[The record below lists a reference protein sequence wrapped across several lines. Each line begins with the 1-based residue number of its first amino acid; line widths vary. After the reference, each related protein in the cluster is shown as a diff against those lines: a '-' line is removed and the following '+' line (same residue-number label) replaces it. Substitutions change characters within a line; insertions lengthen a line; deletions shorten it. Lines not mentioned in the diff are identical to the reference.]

1 MSQSL
6 QSLIPAER
14 IEHAILLIRGQRVML
29 DRDLASLYGVETRTL
44 NQAVRRNLSRF
55 PDDFIFQ
62 LTKEEF
68 DHWKSQFVTSNPTT
82 KIKIGYLPM
91 AFTEHGIAMLSSVL
105 NSERAVAVNIEIMRT
120 FVRLRQW
127 LTSNK
132 DLARRLD
139 ELEAKYDRQFKSVF
153 DAIRQLM
160 TPPAA
165 TTKKGRIGF
174 RGPHEEPATEN
185 ESKGSK
191 GPDCPAT
198 GESRDDSNSMELR
211 CSHRKELP

>member
-1 MSQSL
+1 M
-6 QSLIPAER
+6 
-14 IEHAILLIRGQRVML
+14 
-29 DRDLASLYGVETRTL
+29 
-44 NQAVRRNLSRF
+44 
-55 PDDFIFQ
+55 FQ
-62 LTKEEF
+62 LTKEELEN
-68 DHWKSQFVTSNPTT
+68 WKSQFVTSNSAARMSLR
-82 KIKIGYLPM
+82 KLPL

-132 DLARRLD
+132 DLAKRLD
-139 ELEAKYDRQFKSVF
+139 DLEGKYDRQFKSVF

-174 RGPHEEPATEN
+174 RGLHEESEAKEESTETDKRGQ
-185 ESKGSK
+185 SAVG
-191 GPDCPAT
+191 
-198 GESRDDSNSMELR
+198 
-211 CSHRKELP
+211 RKTRRVRVN